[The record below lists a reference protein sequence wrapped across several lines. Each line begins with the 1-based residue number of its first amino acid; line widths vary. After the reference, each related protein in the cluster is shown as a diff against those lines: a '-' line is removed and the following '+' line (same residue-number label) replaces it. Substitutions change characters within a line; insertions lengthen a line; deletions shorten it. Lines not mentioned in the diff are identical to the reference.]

1 MPQPSLLV
9 DRQADV
15 VRLHFNRPE
24 VLNALD
30 ETLAQSLCDA
40 LRKLADDSTVRVI
53 VLGGSGRA
61 FMAGGDL
68 AALRADP
75 VGVANRLIEPLH
87 ESIRLLT
94 EMPIPVIACVQGVV
108 AGAGLS
114 LLLAAD
120 LVVVSDDARFSFAYT
135 DIGTSCDG
143 GASWS
148 LPRVVGLRRALEVA
162 LLCERLTAAEALQ
175 MGLVTRVV
183 PLAALNEV
191 VMGMARR
198 LAGREAVALAHLKRL
213 IRSSSQKDLLEQLAA
228 EQLAFNDCA
237 RRPEFISAI
246 DRFYDQRRQRS
257 E

>member
-1 MPQPSLLV
+1 MPQPSLLI

-15 VRLHFNRPE
+15 VRLYFNRPE

-30 ETLAQSLCDA
+30 ETLAQSLCDT
-40 LRKLADDSTVRVI
+40 LRMLADDSTVRVI
-53 VLGGSGRA
+53 VLGGCGRA

-75 VGVANRLIEPLH
+75 VGVATRLIEPLH

-94 EMPIPVIACVQGVV
+94 EMPIPVIACAQGVV

-114 LLLAAD
+114 LLMAAD

-143 GASWS
+143 GASWA
-148 LPRVVGLRRALEVA
+148 LPRIVGLRQALEIA
-162 LLCERLTAAEALQ
+162 LLCERFTASEALQ

-183 PLAALNEV
+183 PQATLDEV
-191 VMGMARR
+191 VMGIARR
-198 LAGREAVALAHLKRL
+198 LAGREAIALAHIKRL
-213 IRSSSQKDLLEQLAA
+213 MRAASQKSLVEQLESEQAA
-228 EQLAFNDCA
+228 FIDCA

-246 DRFYDQRRQRS
+246 DLFYAQRRPRLQ
-257 E
+257 